1 MFGLRLM
8 FGFFWFCLGFFV
20 FFLVMTLKK
29 LKKLKVFLVFWI
41 NWWLKTCEKPKKL
54 RSFLFFCMDCFYM
67 SSKNLSKKPKKTWV
81 FLVFW
86 LTSSKSSSKKPKKP
100 WVFLVFSRSWPKK
113 TKKNSRKTKKNQT
126 WASDQTFSEK
136 FWFFGFLE
144 VFWFV
149 VFSRFSQQGAQ
160 NLRSRNVRSVFDIGV
175 AIMFFLFCR
184 HISKKTHS
192 ITGLWYPLFPYANAF
207 PQNMS
212 GNLF

>member
-1 MFGLRLM
+1 MVKDL
-8 FGFFWFCLGFFV
+8 WKTKKNQVFFV
-20 FFLVMTLKK
+20 
-29 LKKLKVFLVFWI
+29 
-41 NWWLKTCEKPKKL
+41 
-54 RSFLFFCMDCFYM
+54 FCMDCFYM

-86 LTSSKSSSKKPKKP
+86 LYTSSKSSSKKKTKKT

-113 TKKNSRKTKKNQT
+113 NQKKLEENQKKPNMSLRPNIL
-126 WASDQTFSEK
+126 WK
-136 FWFFGFLE
+136 VLVFWFFGFLE
-144 VFWFV
+144 VFWFL

-207 PQNMS
+207 PKNMS